1 MAANLFRARR
11 PTIYAHA
18 ESMAPEGGSGG
29 DSGGGSGGGGDGGVL
44 WTYSHALLVVMLS
57 VVTIG
62 TGGFYWYLSHML
74 FHKEFTASPGK

>member
-1 MAANLFRARR
+1 MAANLFIARL
-11 PTIYAHA
+11 PTIYANA
-18 ESMAPEGGSGG
+18 ENFAPEGGEQ
-29 DSGGGSGGGGDGGVL
+29 L

-62 TGGFYWYLSHML
+62 AGGGYWYLSHML